1 MQSQKNSNTEAKR
14 SIATHSDSSVDMT
27 HVKRHWQPRSE
38 MWLTFSEIL
47 HQLSIKSL
55 FENAILRLLPTSHS
69 KNWQSCF
76 FRLRHFA
83 VQCSENYSKKR
94 EKKNN
99 YLPKGGQFWEFTSKF
114 WMFTSFWWR
123 QYFKFGRGK
132 QLRINRSPI
141 HVFLSVRKCK
151 HTL

>member
-1 MQSQKNSNTEAKR
+1 MQSQKSSNTEAKR
-14 SIATHSDSSVDMT
+14 NIATHSDSSVDMT

-94 EKKNN
+94 EKKQV
-99 YLPKGGQFWEFTSKF
+99 PAK
-114 WMFTSFWWR
+114 R
-123 QYFKFGRGK
+123 RPV
-132 QLRINRSPI
+132 LRVHVKILNV
-141 HVFLSVRKCK
+141 HVFLMTSIFQVWKRKTTTHK
-151 HTL
+151 PLSNTRLPFSEKV